1 MNNVGFCRRSMVDVN
16 QSCFVVAP
24 GDVALGPKSY
34 ATRIH
39 YILPH
44 NSHCKHT
51 YINDILQCYSFLIQ
65 PYSNLYFYLKCF
77 YKFMTKSY
85 NNV

>member
-1 MNNVGFCRRSMVDVN
+1 MNNVGFCRRSKVDVN

-24 GDVALGPKSY
+24 GDVALGPQPY

-44 NSHCKHT
+44 NIPTANTHLST
-51 YINDILQCYSFLIQ
+51 IFSLLYSPLILN
-65 PYSNLYFYLKCF
+65 PDFYP
-77 YKFMTKSY
+77 
-85 NNV
+85 

>member
-1 MNNVGFCRRSMVDVN
+1 MNNVGFCRRSKVDVN

-24 GDVALGPKSY
+24 GDVALGPQPY

-44 NSHCKHT
+44 NSHCKHSS
-51 YINDILQCYSFLIQ
+51 INDDILRHRRRYTLLLFKSEFLSLIFIF
-65 PYSNLYFYLKCF
+65 YFL
-77 YKFMTKSY
+77 
-85 NNV
+85 